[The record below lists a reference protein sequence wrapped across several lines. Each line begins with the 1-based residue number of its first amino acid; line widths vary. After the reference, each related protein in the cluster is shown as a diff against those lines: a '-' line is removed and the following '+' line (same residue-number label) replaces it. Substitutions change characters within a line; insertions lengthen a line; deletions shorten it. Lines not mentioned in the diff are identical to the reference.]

1 MCTDDAAI
9 DDDPYKDPGAWRIAK
24 QRLETKWTADIMKR
38 NPRWLS
44 FKHARQW
51 SRAMWFTTEE
61 DWMDW
66 ISAGEKRNPYIPS
79 RPDEAY
85 RDQWISWT
93 DFLNGPIE
101 E

>member
-1 MCTDDAAI
+1 MQRHGC
-9 DDDPYKDPGAWRIAK
+9 PPELIAK
-24 QRLETKWTADIMKR
+24 CDAVVRLPCRGVKNSMNVGVAFGMCGYEI
-38 NPRWLS
+38 
-44 FKHARQW
+44 ARQW